1 MAVLPLCVRWALYIA
16 LYIMIIMTLLR
27 PSPADGPW
35 WGWSPGAS
43 DAPLTSPVCMSRCRN
58 TGTGSTPTENI
69 QTEIIKLCRLAMESK
84 SWQPNKCNV
93 VIKLFSFITSTFTW
107 PSTLQLYASL
117 CGLVA
122 QWSVHLEVRINTS
135 TFNKRLQFTRT
146 SICCQ
151 WWRCWKFPDSSDSP
165 ASWNRRNVSVQC
177 ELGSDWSA
185 DPGPGLSLVRAEW
198 HKPVPPPG
206 QGFHGKEGELKIV
219 ARFAEFL
226 TYCINWYHLFLF
238 SFL

>member
-1 MAVLPLCVRWALYIA
+1 
-16 LYIMIIMTLLR
+16 MTF
-27 PSPADGPW
+27 
-35 WGWSPGAS
+35 
-43 DAPLTSPVCMSRCRN
+43 N
-58 TGTGSTPTENI
+58 
-69 QTEIIKLCRLAMESK
+69 
-84 SWQPNKCNV
+84 
-93 VIKLFSFITSTFTW
+93 
-107 PSTLQLYASL
+107 PSTQCLPMQSGSL
-117 CGLVA
+117 AA
-122 QWSVHLEVRINTS
+122 QYSVHLEVRINNS
-135 TFNKRLQFTRT
+135 TFNKGLQFTFTRT

-219 ARFAEFL
+219 AWFVEFL
-226 TYCINWYHLFLF
+226 TYCINLSHLFLF
-238 SFL
+238 FILSFCYPTWSFYL